1 MFLDVANL
9 TKKFGSKAAV
19 DGISFTADSG
29 ERIALVGRN
38 GAGKT
43 TLLRMLATYLP
54 PTTGTVVANG
64 FDLFLQAGAIRTIT
78 GYLPEGAPIDPELRV
93 AEYLRFRGHLRRMP
107 RPHLRA
113 RMHDVV
119 DFCELAPLRSSRI
132 GTLSYGQRQRVA
144 LADAI
149 LHEPDILLFDDPLAG
164 CDPVQAEKFTAM
176 MSAPAVTDGRLLLFS
191 AHSADLV
198 RRIATRILFLDRG
211 RIVRDVKAG
220 PELAGRSLSELFDVW
235 TAASAK
241 EAHA

>member
-1 MFLDVANL
+1 MILDVANL
-9 TKKFGSKAAV
+9 TKKFGSKTAV
-19 DGISFTADSG
+19 DDVSFTADPG

-43 TLLRMLATYLP
+43 TLLRILATYLP
-54 PTTGTVVANG
+54 PTSGTALVNG
-64 FDLFLQAGAIRTIT
+64 FDLFLRSGAIRTIT
-78 GYLPEGAPIDPELRV
+78 GYLPEGAPIDPDLRV

-107 RPHLRA
+107 RAHLRA
-113 RMHDVV
+113 RMHEVI
-119 DFCELAPLRSSRI
+119 DFCELAPMRSSRI
-132 GTLSYGQRQRVA
+132 GILSYGQRQRVA

-176 MSAPAVTDGRLLLFS
+176 MSAPTVTEGRLILFS
-191 AHSADLV
+191 SHNLDLV

-220 PELAGRSLSELFDVW
+220 PDLAGHSLPELFDLW

>member
-1 MFLDVANL
+1 MILDVASL
-9 TKKFGSKAAV
+9 TKKFGSKTAV
-19 DGISFTADSG
+19 DGISFTADPG

-54 PTTGTVVANG
+54 PTSGSATVNG
-64 FDLFLQAGAIRTIT
+64 FDIFSQSGAIRTIT

-93 AEYLRFRGHLRRMP
+93 AEYLRFRGHLRRIP
-107 RPHLRA
+107 KARLRV
-113 RMHDVV
+113 RMHEVV
-119 DFCELAPLRSSRI
+119 DFCELAPMRSSRI
-132 GTLSYGQRQRVA
+132 GILSYGQRQRVA

-164 CDPVQAEKFTAM
+164 CDPVQAEKFSAM
-176 MSAPAVTDGRLLLFS
+176 MSAPTVTEGRLILFS
-191 AHSADLV
+191 AHDINLV

-220 PELAGRSLSELFDVW
+220 PELTSHTLSELFDLW